1 MYCPAKRKR
10 KRRTTLFMVNTQ
22 NNGFD
27 MAAGIHYF
35 RDGTKYRGAVHKHKD
50 GTIMTGA
57 QMTPKS
63 KKVLHF
69 SQLSDTAKKKAR
81 KR

>member
-1 MYCPAKRKR
+1 VVAEQDQIEFNQVEKGI
-10 KRRTTLFMVNTQ
+10 V
-22 NNGFD
+22 

-35 RDGTKYRGAVHKHKD
+35 RDGTKYRGAVHKHPD

-57 QMTPKS
+57 RMTPAS

-69 SQLSDTAKKKAR
+69 SQLSDAAKKKAR
-81 KR
+81 KK

>member
-1 MYCPAKRKR
+1 
-10 KRRTTLFMVNTQ
+10 
-22 NNGFD
+22 
-27 MAAGIHYF
+27 MAAGLHYF
-35 RDGTKYRGAVHKHKD
+35 RNGTKYRGAVHKHKD

-57 QMTPKS
+57 RMTPKS